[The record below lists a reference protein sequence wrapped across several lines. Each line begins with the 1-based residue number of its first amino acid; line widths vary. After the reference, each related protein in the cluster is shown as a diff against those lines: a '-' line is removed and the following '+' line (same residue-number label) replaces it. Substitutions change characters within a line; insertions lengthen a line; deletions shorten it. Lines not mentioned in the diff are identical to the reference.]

1 MANEAKIARAL
12 ISVTDKTGVVEFAR
26 SLQDTYG
33 VEIIST
39 GGTARALE
47 EGGVTVVP
55 IEEYTG
61 FPEMMDGRVKTLHPM
76 VHGGLLARRDSEQH
90 MAEAAEHG
98 IGMIDMVVVNLYE
111 FEKTV
116 AKPDVTFADAIE
128 HIDIGGPSMLRS
140 AAKNADSVT
149 VVSDPSDYEAILAEM
164 AEHDGATTLE
174 TRRRLQVKV
183 YTTTAAYDGAI
194 STWLA
199 AQASG
204 SADAALTAD
213 GEFAAPATMGMK
225 LEKAQDLRYGENPQQ
240 AAAVYRFDAANA
252 PLFSSAAPLVGAEQL
267 QGKPRSYNNFLDA
280 EAAWNAVRE
289 FDEPGVIILKHQN
302 PCGSAVAGDVTEAY
316 DRAFACD
323 PKSAFGG
330 IVAVNREVPL
340 SLVEHF
346 ADRDKLFVEVL
357 IAPSFS
363 PEALER
369 LAKRPN
375 LRVLATGGASGHA
388 KLEMRTVDGGML
400 VQRVDTVDEDPAT
413 FTFPTER
420 KPTDAEMRDL
430 MFAWKVCKTVKSN
443 AILIAKNEMGIG
455 MGPGTFTFPTERK
468 PTDAEMRDLMF
479 AWKVC
484 KTVKS
489 NAILIAKNEMGI
501 GMGPGQPN
509 RVDSALLACQRAD
522 EVCERLG
529 QEAGGYACAS
539 DAFFPFRDN
548 VDTLAAHGVTAII
561 QPGGSVRDEESIDA
575 CNEHGIAMVF
585 TGTRH
590 FRH

>member
-1 MANEAKIARAL
+1 MASQGKGSRAL

-26 SLQDTYG
+26 ALKEEFG

-39 GGTARALE
+39 GGTAKALVD
-47 EGGVTVVP
+47 GGVPVTP

-61 FPEMMDGRVKTLHPM
+61 FPEMMDGRVKTLHPK

-116 AKPDVTFADAIE
+116 ANPDVTFADAIE
-128 HIDIGGPSMLRS
+128 HIDIGGPSLLRS
-140 AAKNADSVT
+140 ATKNADALT
-149 VVSDPSDYEAILAEM
+149 VVSDPADYETVLAEM
-164 AEHDGATTLE
+164 RANDGATTLE

-199 AQASG
+199 AQAESG
-204 SADAALTAD
+204 CADAVLTAD
-213 GEFAAPATMGMK
+213 GEFAAPTAMSVK
-225 LEKAQDLRYGENPQQ
+225 LEKAQDLRSGENPHQ

-252 PLFSSAAPLVGAEQL
+252 PLFSSEAPLVGAEQL
-267 QGKPRSYNNFLDA
+267 QGKPLSYNNFLDA

-289 FDEPGVIILKHQN
+289 LDEPGVVILKHQN
-302 PCGSAVAGDVTEAY
+302 PCGSAVAADVTEAY

-357 IAPSFS
+357 IAPSFT

-369 LAKRPN
+369 LSKRAN
-375 LRVLATGGASGHA
+375 LRVLATGGAAGHA

-400 VQRVDTVDEDPAT
+400 VQRVDTVEEDPAT

-443 AILIAKNEMGIG
+443 AIIIAKNEMGIG
-455 MGPGTFTFPTERK
+455 MDP
-468 PTDAEMRDLMF
+468 
-479 AWKVC
+479 C
-484 KTVKS
+484 
-489 NAILIAKNEMGI
+489 
-501 GMGPGQPN
+501 QPN

-522 EVCERLG
+522 EVCERRG

>member
-1 MANEAKIARAL
+1 MASVGKVARAL

-26 SLQDTYG
+26 ALVEEFG
-33 VEIIST
+33 VEVIST
-39 GGTARALE
+39 GGTAKAI
-47 EGGVTVVP
+47 EGAGIPVTP
-55 IEEYTG
+55 IEDFTG
-61 FPEMMDGRVKTLHPM
+61 FPEMMDGRVKTLHPK

-98 IGMIDMVVVNLYE
+98 IQMIDMVVVNLYE

-116 AKPDVTFADAIE
+116 AAPDVTFANAIE

-140 AAKNADSVT
+140 AAKNADAVT
-149 VVSDPSDYEAILAEM
+149 VVCDPADYDAVLAEM
-164 AEHDGATTLE
+164 RANDGATTLT
-174 TRRRLQVKV
+174 TRRRLQCKV
-183 YTTTAAYDGAI
+183 YQTTAAYDGAI
-194 STWLA
+194 AAWLG
-199 AQASG
+199 AQAEAG
-204 SADAALTAD
+204 AAEAEAPATDAAL
-213 GEFAAPATMGMK
+213 GQFEPPAAFSLA
-225 LEKAQDLRYGENPQQ
+225 LEKAQDLRYGENPHQT
-240 AAAVYRFDAANA
+240 AAVYRFTDGFAA
-252 PLFSSAAPLVGAEQL
+252 LGSSSAPLVGAEQL
-267 QGKPRSYNNFLDA
+267 QGKPLSYNNFLDA
-280 EAAWNAVRE
+280 EAAWNAVRD
-289 FDEPGVIILKHQN
+289 FDEPGVVILKHQN
-302 PCGSAVAGDVTEAY
+302 PCGSAVAENVTEAY
-316 DRAFACD
+316 DRAYACD

-330 IVAVNREVPL
+330 IVAVNREVPS

-357 IAPSFS
+357 IAPSFT
-363 PEALER
+363 PEALELLSR
-369 LAKRPN
+369 RPN
-375 LRVLATGGASGHA
+375 LRVLATGAVEGHA
-388 KLEMRTVDGGML
+388 KLEMRTVDGGLL
-400 VQRVDTVDEDPAT
+400 VQCVDTVDEDPAT

-430 MFAWKVCKTVKSN
+430 MFAW
-443 AILIAKNEMGIG
+443 
-455 MGPGTFTFPTERK
+455 R
-468 PTDAEMRDLMF
+468 
-479 AWKVC
+479 VC

-509 RVDSALLACQRAD
+509 RVDSALLACQRAE
-522 EVCERLG
+522 EVSARLG
-529 QEAGGYACAS
+529 WEAGGYACAS

-561 QPGGSVRDEESIDA
+561 QPGGSIRDEESIEA

>member
-1 MANEAKIARAL
+1 MGTDRKIARAL

-26 SLQDTYG
+26 ALAEKHG

-39 GGTARALE
+39 GGTARVLVEA
-47 EGGVTVVP
+47 GVPVTP
-55 IEEYTG
+55 IEDFTG
-61 FPEMMDGRVKTLHPM
+61 FPEMMDGRVKTLHPK

-98 IGMIDMVVVNLYE
+98 IELIDLVCVNLYE

-116 AKPDVTFADAIE
+116 ASPDVTFADAIE

-149 VVSDPSDYEAILAEM
+149 VVSDPADYDAVLAEM
-164 AEHDGATTLE
+164 DANDGATTLE

-183 YTTTAAYDGAI
+183 YATTAAYDGAI

-199 AQASG
+199 ARAEAQ
-204 SADAALTAD
+204 T
-213 GEFAAPATMGMK
+213 APATGEFVPPATLELH
-225 LEKAQDLRYGENPQQ
+225 LEKAQDLRYGENPHQ
-240 AAAVYRFDAANA
+240 AAAVYRFADGFSE
-252 PLFSSAAPLVGAEQL
+252 LGSSAAPLVGAEQL
-267 QGKPRSYNNFLDA
+267 QGKPLSYNNYLDA

-289 FDEPGVIILKHQN
+289 LDEPGVVILKHQN
-302 PCGSAVAGDVTEAY
+302 PCGSAVASDVTEAY

-357 IAPSFS
+357 IAPSFA
-363 PEALER
+363 PDALER

-375 LRVLATGGASGHA
+375 LRVLATGGADGHA
-388 KLEMRTVDGGML
+388 KVEMRTIDGGML
-400 VQRVDTVDEDPAT
+400 VQCVDTVEEDPAT
-413 FTFPTER
+413 FTIPTER
-420 KPTDAEMRDL
+420 VPSDE
-430 MFAWKVCKTVKSN
+430 
-443 AILIAKNEMGIG
+443 
-455 MGPGTFTFPTERK
+455 
-468 PTDAEMRDLMF
+468 EMRDLMF

-529 QEAGGYACAS
+529 QERGGYACAS

-561 QPGGSVRDEESIDA
+561 QPGGSVRDQESIDA

>member
-1 MANEAKIARAL
+1 MASQGKVSRAL

-26 SLQDTYG
+26 ALKEEFG

-39 GGTARALE
+39 GGTAKALVD
-47 EGGVTVVP
+47 GGVPVTP

-61 FPEMMDGRVKTLHPM
+61 FPEMMDGRVKTLHPK

-116 AKPDVTFADAIE
+116 ANPDVTFADAIE

-140 AAKNADSVT
+140 AAKNADAVT
-149 VVSDPSDYEAILAEM
+149 VVSDPADYETVLAEM
-164 AEHDGATTLE
+164 RANDGATTLE

-199 AQASG
+199 AQAESG
-204 SADAALTAD
+204 CADAVLTAD
-213 GEFAAPATMGMK
+213 GEFAAPAAMSVK
-225 LEKAQDLRYGENPQQ
+225 LEKAQDLRYGENPHQ

-252 PLFSSAAPLVGAEQL
+252 PLFSSEAPLVGAEQL
-267 QGKPRSYNNFLDA
+267 QGKPLSYNNFLDA

-289 FDEPGVIILKHQN
+289 LDEPGVVILKHQN
-302 PCGSAVAGDVTEAY
+302 PCGSAVAADVTEAY

-357 IAPSFS
+357 IAPSFT

-369 LAKRPN
+369 LSKRAN
-375 LRVLATGGASGHA
+375 LRVLATGGAAGHA

-400 VQRVDTVDEDPAT
+400 VQRVDTV
-413 FTFPTER
+413 
-420 KPTDAEMRDL
+420 
-430 MFAWKVCKTVKSN
+430 
-443 AILIAKNEMGIG
+443 
-455 MGPGTFTFPTERK
+455 
-468 PTDAEMRDLMF
+468 
-479 AWKVC
+479 
-484 KTVKS
+484 
-489 NAILIAKNEMGI
+489 
-501 GMGPGQPN
+501 
-509 RVDSALLACQRAD
+509 
-522 EVCERLG
+522 
-529 QEAGGYACAS
+529 
-539 DAFFPFRDN
+539 
-548 VDTLAAHGVTAII
+548 
-561 QPGGSVRDEESIDA
+561 
-575 CNEHGIAMVF
+575 
-585 TGTRH
+585 
-590 FRH
+590 